1 METGVNMSETTTE
14 DEQAHERGARKR
26 KALAIAVAVSVLCL
40 LGIVVGLRVWRFID
54 AKAHRHT
61 DEA

>member
-14 DEQAHERGARKR
+14 DEQAHERRKR
-26 KALAIAVAVSVLCL
+26 KALATAFAVSVLCM
-40 LGIVVGLRVWRFID
+40 LGIVVVLRVSRFID
-54 AKAHRHT
+54 ARARRHT

>member
-14 DEQAHERGARKR
+14 DEQAHERRKR
-26 KALAIAVAVSVLCL
+26 KALATAVTVSGLCM
-40 LGIVVGLRVWRFID
+40 LGIVVVQRVWRFID
-54 AKAHRHT
+54 GRARRHT